1 MRAAAPKP
9 SQVVLVTGHASEA
22 QLAAERER
30 QLGRDWE
37 AIQRTRAAEEA
48 ASRER
53 GGGGKEKKGYQ
64 EHMYKTRVCRNFAS
78 AAGCT
83 YGDKCRFAHGEEQ
96 LRVSTALDSDDD
108 EGGGGGGGAG
118 GAPSKALANAP
129 ECKHWLRGNC
139 RRGDECAYVHVEG
152 RRGARPPEPSRSPRR
167 SRSRSPER
175 RGRGGRTSAPDD
187 YGDFFALIKDRRSR
201 SRSPRRR
208 SPPPRRSRKPL
219 AAAPPLAVA
228 AAAPPL
234 AVAAGA
240 ALTAAA
246 RAPLAAAPLSEPLAA
261 AAPRQ
266 RAPRPRRPRRRAR
279 AARGGARARRP
290 REGRGA
296 EGGGAEE
303 VLG

>member
-53 GGGGKEKKGYQ
+53 GGGGAKEKRGYQ

-208 SPPPRRSRKPL
+208 SPPPRRSRSRSP
-219 AAAPPLAVA
+219 
-228 AAAPPL
+228 
-234 AVAAGA
+234 
-240 ALTAAA
+240 
-246 RAPLAAAPLSEPLAA
+246 
-261 AAPRQ
+261 
-266 RAPRPRRPRRRAR
+266 PRRRSRSPPPRRRSRSPPGRRSPPPRGRRSPPRRSRSRSPPPRRGNGRRDRDGLDGVLAPR
-279 AARGGARARRP
+279 GGGARGGRAKNEAP
-290 REGRGA
+290 KEA
-296 EGGGAEE
+296 APKKS
-303 VLG
+303 